1 MCLLYVQRSTDHWVV
16 VALIFYPV
24 FTLVLAKSLIRFTR
38 YFFDYFPVDRSLHQ
52 DSAEFSTDQSDS
64 THIEIS

>member
-38 YFFDYFPVDRSLHQ
+38 SFFDYFPVDRFLHQ
-52 DSAEFSTDQSDS
+52 DSTEFSTDQSDS